1 MKKLTV
7 TKKLLYTA
15 IVLAVVVASLE
26 GATRLVLRE
35 PEPLPSYEVIPAHI
49 GRDDETTYDK
59 PDGVLRIV
67 IVGDSNTFGYGVTI
81 RKHFTWLLEGYFDR
95 VQVINLGVAGY
106 GIDQELMRLRAEGFR
121 YEPDV
126 VLAYVPH
133 YADDRHLHTHRFGR
147 NKARFV
153 LEDGKL
159 VLDNV
164 PVPRD
169 APGDERSGMETGDAS
184 TGKRGALIRSAHQ
197 FCLDHSRLYRVVT
210 NKLDHAKLHRKLQN
224 MRDKAGSARQA
235 SHNDAPPGPV
245 AGDTPAS
252 PPTGPSQDPRVHTLG
267 HAIIHAMHEEC
278 VDRDVQFA
286 LVTKIDR
293 LHEYAVGHDIRSLN
307 VSAQMGNA
315 YYRIDDVL
323 GHINESGNGALA
335 LAICTYLIDQRLI
348 PQSHVRS
355 ADVVREEFAHDR

>member
-1 MKKLTV
+1 
-7 TKKLLYTA
+7 
-15 IVLAVVVASLE
+15 
-26 GATRLVLRE
+26 
-35 PEPLPSYEVIPAHI
+35 
-49 GRDDETTYDK
+49 
-59 PDGVLRIV
+59 
-67 IVGDSNTFGYGVTI
+67 
-81 RKHFTWLLEGYFDR
+81 
-95 VQVINLGVAGY
+95 
-106 GIDQELMRLRAEGFR
+106 
-121 YEPDV
+121 

-159 VLDNV
+159 VPDNV

-169 APGDERSGMETGDAS
+169 APGDERSGRSGMGIGDAS
-184 TGKRGALIRSAHQ
+184 TGKRGALIRWAHQ

-210 NKLDHAKLHRKLQN
+210 NKLDHAKLHRTLQN
-224 MRDKAGSARQA
+224 MRDKAGSSRQA
-235 SHNDAPPGPV
+235 NHNDAPPGPV

-252 PPTGPSQDPRVHTLG
+252 PPPGPSKDPRAHTLG

-278 VDRDVQFA
+278 VDRDVQFV

-293 LHEYAVGHDIRSLN
+293 LHEYAVGNDIRSLN

-348 PQSHVRS
+348 AQSHVRS
-355 ADVVREEFAHDR
+355 ADVVSEEFAHDR